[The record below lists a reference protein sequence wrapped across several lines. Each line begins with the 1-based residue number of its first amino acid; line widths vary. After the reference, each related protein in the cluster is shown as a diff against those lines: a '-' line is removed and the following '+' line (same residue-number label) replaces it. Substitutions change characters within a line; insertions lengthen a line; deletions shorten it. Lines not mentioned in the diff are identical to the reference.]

1 MMNDPWRIRLR
12 FAALAFSVLS
22 ATTLASHA
30 VLAQQMPAAGE
41 MMDWG
46 RESFLIFDE
55 LEYIPGQSG
64 RPISFEGLGWYGG
77 AYNRLW
83 FRSEGEQST
92 QRSGGAGEIQLL
104 AGRLISPYWDAVAGV
119 RVDRRWDERND
130 GRTLFAL
137 GIIGEAPLRFEFAP
151 TVFVSTNGDVS
162 ARLDASYQF
171 LFTQKLVLEPSLDL
185 NAAARAVP
193 EFGVGSGLNE
203 IVLASRLRYEIR
215 RKFGPYVGIA
225 WTRRTGS
232 TVELDRLQGRN
243 PNGAN
248 LLLGLR
254 VWR

>member
-1 MMNDPWRIRLR
+1 MNETRRR
-12 FAALAFSVLS
+12 ARRSFAAVAIAVLS
-22 ATTLASHA
+22 AMTVPPHA
-30 VLAQQMPAAGE
+30 VSGQAMPAASE

-46 RESFLIFDE
+46 RESFILFDE
-55 LEYIPGQSG
+55 LEYIPGQLG
-64 RPISFEGLGWYGG
+64 RPVSFEGLGWYGG

-83 FRSEGEQST
+83 FRTEGEQSS
-92 QRSGGAGEIQLL
+92 QGSGGAGELQLL
-104 AGRLISPYWDAVAGV
+104 AGRLISSYWDAVAGV

-137 GIIGEAPLRFEFAP
+137 GILGEAPLRFEFAP
-151 TVFVSTNGDVS
+151 TLFVSTRGDLS

-171 LFTQKLVLEPSLDL
+171 LFTQKLILEPSLDL

-193 EFGVGSGLNE
+193 EFGIGSGLNE
-203 IVLASRLRYEIR
+203 VVLAARIRYEIR

-232 TVELDRLQGRN
+232 TVQLDRAQGRD

-248 LLLGLR
+248 LLFGLR

>member
-1 MMNDPWRIRLR
+1 MNDPGP
-12 FAALAFSVLS
+12 AALLRLAVVVISVAS
-22 ATTLASHA
+22 ASMLPLHAASG
-30 VLAQQMPAAGE
+30 QQVPAAAE
-41 MMDWG
+41 MMGWG
-46 RESFLIFDE
+46 RESFILFDE
-55 LEYIPGQSG
+55 LEYIPGQPG

-83 FRSEGEQST
+83 FRTEGTQSIDG
-92 QRSGGAGEIQLL
+92 SGGEGEIQLL

-119 RVDRRWDERND
+119 RVDRRWDDRND

-137 GIIGEAPLRFEFAP
+137 GILGEAPLRFEFAP
-151 TVFVSTNGDVS
+151 TLFVSTDGDVS

-171 LFTQKLVLEPSLDL
+171 LFTQKVILEPSLDL

-203 IVLASRLRYEIR
+203 IVLAARLRYEIR

-232 TVELDRLQGRN
+232 TVELDRAQGRN

-248 LLLGLR
+248 LLFGLR

>member
-1 MMNDPWRIRLR
+1 MNDRRRSAWVRL
-12 FAALAFSVLS
+12 AAVVISVS
-22 ATTLASHA
+22 TSMVASRA
-30 VLAQQMPAAGE
+30 ASGQQMPAAAE

-46 RESFLIFDE
+46 KESFIIFDE
-55 LEYIPGQSG
+55 LDYVPGLPG

-83 FRSEGEQST
+83 FRTEGEQTT
-92 QRSGGAGEIQLL
+92 QGSRGAGEIQLL

-119 RVDRRWDERND
+119 RVDRRWEERND
-130 GRTLFAL
+130 GRTSFAL
-137 GIIGEAPLRFEFAP
+137 GIIGESPLRFEFAP
-151 TVFVSTNGDVS
+151 TLFVSTDGNIS

-171 LFTQKLVLEPSLDL
+171 LFTQKMILEPSLDL

-193 EFGVGSGLNE
+193 ELGVGSGLNE
-203 IVLASRLRYEIR
+203 VVLAGRLRYEIR

-232 TVELDRLQGRN
+232 TVELDRSQGRN

-248 LLLGLR
+248 LLFGLR